1 MSDETD
7 RRKFI
12 VGGQVCDAKYTTFR
26 SHGEA
31 NDLHNSKLLIR
42 MLKSVETIET
52 NRERILASLKMTQCE
67 TTTKPVECFA
77 ITSTR

>member
-7 RRKFI
+7 RRKFV
-12 VGGQVCDAKYTTFR
+12 VGGQVWDAKYTTFR
-26 SHGEA
+26 SHGESD
-31 NDLHNSKLLIR
+31 DLHNSKLLIR
-42 MLKSVETIET
+42 MLKSVET
-52 NRERILASLKMTQCE
+52 NRERILAGLRMTQCE